1 MGTITVHRRA
11 ILLLVTFCLAA
22 FCGEAVSAQ
31 RPRRATRSED
41 RFLERPFRRGDSR
54 RETDQPTRG
63 AATEISFKLRV
74 VLEQANAA
82 EKLRPGDVE
91 LVTKSLR
98 EARRNLSNFSDQE
111 KCEYYLLSAW
121 ADYYA
126 GQRRRAM
133 LNAAK
138 AAKTDPQNIDAK
150 TTHIAMALVNQ
161 EFKVIMASAKE
172 QPRDTIFRESE
183 SGRSRLRS
191 SSSSATLD
199 FNPDS
204 LQLNLLGRKLGPVQ
218 LSCLNGS
225 TLSYD
230 PQDTI
235 LCILFWKLASDKPG
249 SGLARSRPSS
259 RYDRGFDSRR
269 SLRTGRTSMLRDLG
283 PDPSQQMQAFSDLF
297 MASFADPSIRF
308 VATNLDSFD
317 MRSQVIETLLRNPW
331 PWSHVMASDP
341 ANSALS
347 QFVRLGIEPPLLAIT
362 GPDGRIS
369 YAGPVTSFLPMLL
382 LGCYGSGVEPVEK
395 VSESLEEADV
405 ERMQD
410 VNSPARE
417 DFDQS
422 LFDRTNDANSLQ
434 GPGQGRKPT
443 ILDSAFSVARQGTA
457 KDESRT
463 VGTPAPASLGPRS
476 PDARRGGGKAGQEQ
490 LYPQAENWYQMALF
504 HKKSGQLPMLAVR
517 RPVESQKKMVDYCR
531 MILEH
536 YRQSP
541 QAEKTRQLLREMPEE
556 YRRKYN
562 VTDEEMGL

>member
-22 FCGEAVSAQ
+22 FCGEAVCAQ
-31 RPRRATRSED
+31 RSGRATRSED

-54 RETDQPTRG
+54 RETDQPARG
-63 AATEISFKLRV
+63 AASGISSMLRA

-82 EKLRPGDVE
+82 GTLRPDEIE

-98 EARRNLSNFSDQE
+98 EVRRNLSSFSNQE

-138 AAKTDPQNIDAK
+138 AAKTDPENADAK

-161 EFKVIMASAKE
+161 EFKVIMAAARG
-172 QPRDTIFRESE
+172 QARDTIFRESE
-183 SGRSRLRS
+183 SGRSRSRSRLRS
-191 SSSSATLD
+191 SSSSAMLD
-199 FNPDS
+199 FDPDS
-204 LQLNLLGRKLGPVQ
+204 LQLNLLGRKIGPVQ

-235 LCILFWKLASDKPG
+235 LCILFWKLASDEPG
-249 SGLARSRPSS
+249 SSPRRSRLSG
-259 RYDRGFDSRR
+259 RRDRGFDSTR
-269 SLRTGRTSMLRDLG
+269 SPRTSRMSMRGSG
-283 PDPSQQMQAFSDLF
+283 PADPSQQMQAFSDLF
-297 MASFADPSIRF
+297 MASFTDPSIRF

-317 MRSQVIETLLRNPW
+317 MSSQVTETLLENPW

-341 ANSALS
+341 VNSALA
-347 QFVRLGIEPPLLAIT
+347 QFGQLGIEPPLLAIT

-369 YAGPVTSFLPMLL
+369 YAGPVTNFLPMMLL
-382 LGCYGSGVEPVEK
+382 SCYGSGMEPVEK
-395 VSESLEEADV
+395 VSESLEEVNV

-422 LFDRTNDANSLQ
+422 LFDRTSDANSLQ
-434 GPGQGRKPT
+434 GSGRGVSPGPQTQDIAFAETHRKPT
-443 ILDSAFSVARQGTA
+443 SLDSAFFVAGTA

-463 VGTPAPASLGPRS
+463 V
-476 PDARRGGGKAGQEQ
+476 PDAKRGGGQEQ
-490 LYPQAENWYQMALF
+490 LYPKAENWYQMALF
-504 HKKSGQLPMLAVR
+504 HKKSGQLPML
-517 RPVESQKKMVDYCR
+517 SQKKVVDYCR

-536 YRQSP
+536 YPESP
-541 QAEKTRQLLREMPEE
+541 RAEEARQLLREMPEE
-556 YRRKYN
+556 YRKKYN